1 MSVVP
6 LFARHLGTFDARRT
20 ERYLTV
26 LRQQADIFELNRV
39 TDIYESFVW
48 LNPVA
53 KDHWKWTPSIQ
64 MVNEQI
70 GNRMFPLTLDGLDS
84 AMREL
89 MR

>member
-1 MSVVP
+1 MSP
-6 LFARHLGTFDARRT
+6 Y
-20 ERYLTV
+20 ELTV
-26 LRQQADIFELNRV
+26 PGGSVEHMNPEAGTTWLNRV
-39 TDIYESFVW
+39 GDIYESFVW